1 MQALRAQGMG
11 IKPIMRELHLA
22 KETVRRFY
30 RAASVDE
37 LLAKA
42 RDHRPSILDDF
53 KPCLHQRWNEGCT
66 NVWQLFSEIRG
77 QGYRGGYGTVRDY
90 LQPFRVLAAAP
101 PAAPAPPK
109 VRDVTSWLLR
119 DPDSLDDDENLK
131 LKQAR
136 ERCPHLDALA
146 GHVTDFAKILTGRH
160 GEQLDAW
167 ITAAEASDLPDLHSF
182 TRGLKRDHDAVLNGL
197 TLPWSSGAVEGN
209 VNRLKMIKRQM
220 YGRAG
225 FALLRK
231 RVLLC

>member
-1 MQALRAQGMG
+1 
-11 IKPIMRELHLA
+11 MRELGLA

-42 RDHRPSILDDF
+42 RDRRPSILDDF
-53 KPCLHQRWNEGCT
+53 KPYLHQRWNEGCT
-66 NVWQLFSEIRG
+66 NVWQLHAEIRG

-90 LQPFRVLAAAP
+90 LQPFRALAAAP
-101 PAAPAPPK
+101 PATPAPPK
-109 VRDVTSWLLR
+109 VRDVTSWMLR
-119 DPDSLDDDENLK
+119 DPDSLDDDEK
-131 LKQAR
+131 FQLKQAR
-136 ERCPHLDALA
+136 DRCPHLDALA
-146 GHVTDFAKILTGRH
+146 GHVTEFAKILTGRH
-160 GEQLDAW
+160 GERLDAW
-167 ITAAEASDLPDLHSF
+167 IAAADADDLPDLHSF
-182 TRGLKRDHDAVLNGL
+182 THGLSSDYDAVLNGL

-209 VNRLKMIKRQM
+209 VNRIKMIKRQM